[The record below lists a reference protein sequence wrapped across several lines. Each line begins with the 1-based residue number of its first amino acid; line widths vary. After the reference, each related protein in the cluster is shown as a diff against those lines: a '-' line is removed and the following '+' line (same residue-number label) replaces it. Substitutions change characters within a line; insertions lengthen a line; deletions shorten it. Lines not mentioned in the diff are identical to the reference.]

1 MDKLKELLTEVFG
14 VPENNIQDNKSLEL
28 IGLYSFSIVEF
39 QIEIERAFKI
49 DEGKLALVNQ
59 DTLNTIKERVKV
71 LQNV

>member
-28 IGLYSFSIVEF
+28 IGLDSISIVEF
-39 QIEIERAFKI
+39 QIEIERASKI

>member
-28 IGLYSFSIVEF
+28 ICLDSISIVEF

>member
-28 IGLYSFSIVEF
+28 IGLDSINIVEF

>member
-28 IGLYSFSIVEF
+28 IGLDSISMVEF

>member
-1 MDKLKELLTEVFG
+1 
-14 VPENNIQDNKSLEL
+14 PENNIQDDKSLEL
-28 IGLYSFSIVEF
+28 IGLDSISIVEF

>member
-28 IGLYSFSIVEF
+28 IGLDYISIVEF

>member
-1 MDKLKELLTEVFG
+1 MDKLKEILTEVFG

-28 IGLYSFSIVEF
+28 IGLDSISIVEF

>member
-28 IGLYSFSIVEF
+28 IGLDSISIVEF
-39 QIEIERAFKI
+39 QIELERAFKI

-59 DTLNTIKERVKV
+59 YTLNTIKERVKL

>member
-28 IGLYSFSIVEF
+28 IGLDSISIVEF

>member
-28 IGLYSFSIVEF
+28 IGLDSISIVEF
-39 QIEIERAFKI
+39 QIERAFKI